1 MRKKKQ
7 QAPAGAPEW
16 MTTYSDMVTLLLTF
30 FILMFSFS
38 SVDAQKFDSMMKS
51 FQGSLGILEGGKT
64 LSEIPLT
71 TDGADIDIDSKGI
84 YEHLS
89 QEIEDYL
96 NQNGLGESVN
106 IINGN
111 NGLILRFNENVLF
124 DSGKADLK
132 PQAMDTL
139 SYICS
144 LLNGKDFG
152 EKKIRVEGH
161 TDNVPI
167 YNSKYP
173 SNWELSVSRACNVV
187 RFMIEQ
193 NSVMPERLSAAGY
206 SEYHPVTTNDSF
218 ENKAKNR
225 RVDILILKDGLQ

>member
-38 SVDAQKFDSMMKS
+38 SVDAQKFESMMRS

-64 LSEIPLT
+64 LSELPLAT
-71 TDGADIDIDSKGI
+71 NGSDIDMESDGI

-89 QEIEDYL
+89 QEIQEYL

-144 LLNGKDFG
+144 LLNADDFSG
-152 EKKIRVEGH
+152 KKIRVEGH

-187 RFMIEQ
+187 RFMIER
-193 NSVMPERLSAAGY
+193 NGVIPERLSAAGY
-206 SEYHPVTTNDSF
+206 SEYHPVAANDTVD
-218 ENKAKNR
+218 NKAKNR

>member
-38 SVDAQKFDSMMKS
+38 SVDAQKFETMMRS

-64 LSEIPLT
+64 LSELPLAT
-71 TDGADIDIDSKGI
+71 NGADIDVESDGI

-132 PQAMDTL
+132 PQAMATL

-144 LLNGKDFG
+144 LLNASDFSG
-152 EKKIRVEGH
+152 KKIRVEGH

-193 NSVMPERLSAAGY
+193 NGVMSERLSAAGY
-206 SEYHPVTTNDSF
+206 SEYHPVAANDTVD
-218 ENKAKNR
+218 NKAKNR